1 MPIFSEEGSSRKKE
15 VLTMPAVEIRP
26 DVYWIGVNDRTTDLF
41 EGLWPITKE
50 GVSYNAYLIN
60 DEKKAIVD
68 LAKAFKTDEF
78 FDQIAAIVEL
88 SEIDYVVINHMEPDH
103 TGVLRTLRKITPG
116 ITILGSPKTREMLES
131 FYGVTEN
138 VRAVEDGETL
148 SLGRRTLQ
156 FFSTPFVHWPETMM
170 TYETTHRVLFSCD
183 AFGGYGALRGAI
195 FDDEYTDLGFYQKE
209 ALRYY
214 VNIVAKFSM
223 PVLKAIE
230 KLADVPVEIIAPSH
244 GLIWREQ
251 PQLIVD
257 LYQKWAEYATG
268 ETEAE
273 ITLIYG
279 SMYGNTEA
287 MMNAVAQGISRAGVP
302 LEIFDAARTDVSYIL
317 PSLWTR
323 AGVMVGAPTY
333 EGTLFPP
340 VAQVLE
346 MAVLKRVLNKK
357 VAMFGSYGW
366 SGGALRHLKQIIEPV
381 KWELVDSFEFTGK
394 PTEEDLK
401 KGEEFGASFAEAIK
415 TELL

>member
-1 MPIFSEEGSSRKKE
+1 
-15 VLTMPAVEIRP
+15 MPAVEIKP

-41 EGLWPITKE
+41 EGLWPIEQE
-50 GVSYNAYLIN
+50 GVSYNAYLID
-60 DEKKAIVD
+60 DEKKAIID
-68 LAKAFKTDEF
+68 LAKALSTDEF
-78 FDQIAAIVEL
+78 FDHIAEIVDL

-103 TGVLRTLRKITPG
+103 TGVLRTLRKIAPDA
-116 ITILGSPKTREMLES
+116 IILGSAKTRAMLES

-138 VRAVEDGETL
+138 VRVVEDGETL

-170 TYETTHRVLFSCD
+170 TYETTHRILFSCD

-195 FDDEYTDLGFYQKE
+195 FDDECTDPDFYQKE
-209 ALRYY
+209 SLRYY
-214 VNIVAKFSM
+214 VNIVAKFSR
-223 PVLKAIE
+223 PVLKAIG
-230 KLADVPVEIIAPSH
+230 KLADVQVEIIAPSH
-244 GLIWREQ
+244 GLIWRKQ
-251 PQLIVD
+251 PQLIVE
-257 LYQKWAEYATG
+257 LYRKWAEYATG
-268 ETEAE
+268 ETEAG

-287 MMNAVAQGISRAGVP
+287 MMNAVAQGISRVGVP

-317 PSLWTR
+317 PSLWTK

-346 MAVLKRVLNKK
+346 MAALKRVLNKK

-366 SGGALRHLKQIIEPV
+366 SGGALRHLKKIVEPV
-381 KWELVDSFEFTGK
+381 KWELVDSFEFVGK

-401 KGEEFGASFAEAIK
+401 RGEGFGARFAEVIN
-415 TELL
+415 LCG

>member
-1 MPIFSEEGSSRKKE
+1 
-15 VLTMPAVEIRP
+15 MPAVEIKP

-41 EGLWPITKE
+41 EGLWPIEQE

-68 LAKAFKTDEF
+68 LAKALKTDEF
-78 FDQIAAIVEL
+78 FDHIAEIVEL
-88 SEIDYVVINHMEPDH
+88 SEVDYVVINHMEPDH
-103 TGVLRTLRKITPG
+103 TGVLRTLRKIAPG
-116 ITILGSPKTREMLES
+116 ATILGSPKTQAMLES
-131 FYGVTEN
+131 FYGITEN
-138 VRAVEDGETL
+138 VRVVEDGETL

-195 FDDEYTDLGFYQKE
+195 FDDECTDLDFYQKE
-209 ALRYY
+209 SLRYY
-214 VNIVAKFSM
+214 VNIVAKFSK

-244 GLIWREQ
+244 GLLWRER
-251 PQLIVD
+251 PQLIVE

-268 ETEAE
+268 ETEPG
-273 ITLIYG
+273 ITLVYG

-287 MMNAVAQGISRAGVP
+287 MMNAVAQGISRVGVP
-302 LEIFDAARTDVSYIL
+302 FEIFDAARTDVSYIL

-323 AGVMVGAPTY
+323 AGVMIGAPTY

-340 VAQVLE
+340 VARVLE
-346 MAVLKRVLNKK
+346 MAALKRVLNKK
-357 VAMFGSYGW
+357 AAYFGSYGW
-366 SGGALRHLKQIIEPV
+366 SGGALRHLEQIIEPV
-381 KWELVDSFEFTGK
+381 KWELVDSFEFAGG

-401 KGEEFGASFAEAIK
+401 KGEEFGAGFAEVIK
-415 TELL
+415 IKSNEG